1 MTLQSPKGPLSR
13 MDSGTCSCSFDFCDH
28 LIAAIK
34 NPLSCFLLFHHFD
47 LNRFLLTH
55 CIILSQDLCR
65 FRSQRFRPYARRYR
79 VVVSTSNQNFEFSPT
94 KMRRNCNAQYQIFP
108 QGKDTD
114 YAKAPTIFFAHF
126 NGASSSS
133 CAKSSITIIP
143 GPRLFRTFPEKQ
155 GPGAYQA
162 GYAAAG

>member
-13 MDSGTCSCSFDFCDH
+13 MDSGTCSCSFDFCNH

-47 LNRFLLTH
+47 INRFLLTH

-65 FRSQRFRPYARRYR
+65 FRSQRFRPNARRHR
-79 VVVSTSNQNFEFSPT
+79 VVVSTSYQNFEFSPI
-94 KMRRNCNAQYQIFP
+94 KMRHNCNAQYQIFP
-108 QGKDTD
+108 PGKDTD

-126 NGASSSS
+126 NEASPSS
-133 CAKSSITIIP
+133 CAWSSITIIP